1 MQNELSCLPQVSQG
15 WLLFSYMHSY
25 TSLSHKGP
33 YDAFLA
39 SNIQLSYTNQGARLI
54 RVQGEGGN
62 PLARGAAGETT
73 PALGCSCLHYVA
85 ATILSDHH
93 ECPQGS
99 LLPLGLQAPSFPHWT
114 THS

>member
-15 WLLFSYMHSY
+15 WLLLSYNMYSY

-54 RVQGEGGN
+54 RIQGEGGN

-73 PALGCSCLHYVA
+73 PA
-85 ATILSDHH
+85 
-93 ECPQGS
+93 PR
-99 LLPLGLQAPSFPHWT
+99 LLLFSARSG
-114 THS
+114 